1 MPDYTKEINDIS
13 RYWKLI
19 NAQYAHDVPGHKAGE
34 TRTDG
39 RYPSRIG
46 STYTCLSF
54 LGADHTVIMP
64 YIKNNAGAPKS
75 GYVTTSNLV
84 SVEKPQTT
92 EDGKTILRFT
102 TLNTVYTLESVKEFY
117 E

>member
-1 MPDYTKEINDIS
+1 MVDYTKIINDTS

-19 NAQYAHDVPGHKAGE
+19 DAQYAHNMHCHKAGE

-39 RYPSRIG
+39 RYPVRIG
-46 STYTCLSF
+46 SVYTCLSF
-54 LGADHTVIMP
+54 IGVGKTVIMP
-64 YIKNNAGAPKS
+64 YFKNNQGALKT

-84 SVEKPQTT
+84 FIDEPQTI
-92 EDGKTILRFT
+92 DGKTILRFE
-102 TLNTVYTLESVKEFY
+102 TLNTVYKLEAVE